1 MKKSLVV
8 GLGLV
13 LATTGLTALSTL
25 MWMLTVMWRNLS
37 VVPIKEN

>member
-13 LATTGLTALSTL
+13 LATTGLTALST
-25 MWMLTVMWRNLS
+25 VN
-37 VVPIKEN
+37 VDAHG